1 MGPTLQSSIATHPSV
16 DFNGLLH
23 PQEIN
28 THPSRQPPWVENNR
42 RFRSLKVAAE
52 HKQAG
57 IVRLLS
63 AGRIERRKVARLSSL
78 GARHLRPCLKR
89 FGTQRTI
96 IDCPEQMTPKAKQIV
111 ALAVRAQKSL
121 RMTVRTKASQLPF
134 LLSGMFM

>member
-1 MGPTLQSSIATHPSV
+1 MDESLIHFVNYFQKYSI
-16 DFNGLLH
+16 GLLESK
-23 PQEIN
+23 EIYKWYC
-28 THPSRQPPWVENNR
+28 QV
-42 RFRSLKVAAE
+42 V
-52 HKQAG
+52 
-57 IVRLLS
+57 
-63 AGRIERRKVARLSSL
+63 ERRTNRTPEGSRLSSL

-121 RMTVRTKASQLPF
+121 RMTVRTKASHLPF